1 MLKKIS
7 KLYRH
12 KLQIFQLFEGDM
24 NALLK
29 LLLGKILM
37 RRLIDDGMIIGAT
50 YGSIPGQDPL
60 EAIKALQ

>member
-1 MLKKIS
+1 
-7 KLYRH
+7 
-12 KLQIFQLFEGDM
+12 M